1 MGRRSGLGLGSREEG
16 LGTRVGAEP
25 TARKH
30 RALTQQWKVYIIII
44 IYIFFSMVLH
54 LSHIFRD
61 PEHSVLNLLVV
72 VVAALKS
79 CARAE
84 QTLLWMSECA

>member
-1 MGRRSGLGLGSREEG
+1 MEG
-16 LGTRVGAEP
+16 L
-25 TARKH
+25 H
-30 RALTQQWKVYIIII
+30 YYY

-61 PEHSVLNLLVV
+61 PEHSVLNFLL

-79 CARAE
+79 CAGAE

>member
-1 MGRRSGLGLGSREEG
+1 MS
-16 LGTRVGAEP
+16 AEP

-44 IYIFFSMVLH
+44 YIYFFSMVLH

-61 PEHSVLNLLVV
+61 PEHSVLNLVVV